1 MARTLLDID
10 RDLLEQAKAILGEQ
24 TFTATVNEALRRV
37 VAVRAQQQLIDWV
50 TEMDDEQHEVLATAR
65 DRAW

>member
-1 MARTLLDID
+1 
-10 RDLLEQAKAILGEQ
+10 
-24 TFTATVNEALRRV
+24 VNEALRRV

-50 TEMDDEQHEVLATAR
+50 TEMDDEQHEVLASAR